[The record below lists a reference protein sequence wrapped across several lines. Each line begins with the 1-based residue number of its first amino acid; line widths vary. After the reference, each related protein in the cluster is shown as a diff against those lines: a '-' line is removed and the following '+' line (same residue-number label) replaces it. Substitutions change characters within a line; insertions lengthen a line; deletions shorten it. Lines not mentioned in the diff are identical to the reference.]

1 MRRRRDPNH
10 SAASSPRKSRRIHSE
25 TPGKLPELAA
35 CPRCHASYRNGR
47 WTWETP
53 PIGSYA
59 LECPACERIA
69 DDDPAGELRL
79 SGAFLAAHRDEI
91 EGCLRN
97 IEAHEK
103 SEHPLKRILSL
114 REDGADLVVRV
125 TDAKLV
131 TQMGHALENA
141 WAGELV
147 LPKTTADRTAYAR
160 GSWHRD

>member
-1 MRRRRDPNH
+1 MRRQRDPKH
-10 SAASSPRKSRRIHSE
+10 PAAHTPRGARRIHE
-25 TPGKLPELAA
+25 EAAGKLPELAG

-47 WTWETP
+47 WTWEAP

-59 LECPACERIA
+59 LECPACVRIA

-79 SGAFLAAHRDEI
+79 TGGFVGAHRDEI

-97 IEAHEK
+97 VEARERV
-103 SEHPLKRILSL
+103 EHPLKRIMSL
-114 REDGADLVVRV
+114 REEEGALVVRV

-131 TQMGHALENA
+131 NQLGHALESA
-141 WAGELV
+141 WDGQLT
-147 LPKTTADRTAYAR
+147 LPKTVADPTTFAR